1 MFDLEK
7 NADVAAC
14 AGYVVLVPTGMFTPS
29 ELVQVAVALVAP
41 FVIVACKE
49 DVDWPSA
56 NSILGFG
63 LSTVIVSRSRS
74 MVTV

>member
-14 AGYVVLVPTGMFTPS
+14 AGYVVLMPTGMFTPS

-56 NSILGFG
+56 NRMFG
-63 LSTVIVSRSRS
+63 LGLDMEIDGTRMSIV
-74 MVTV
+74 TN